1 MKVKL
6 PKEIASEVGC
16 SEVMLRKI
24 NQGTRQPSPKLAH
37 KIIEAA
43 RKRNL
48 EISLEDLLPDLARLL
63 KPFQSCAA
71 GPDGAER
78 DQG

>member
-1 MKVKL
+1 MIDI
-6 PKEIASEVGC
+6 PIEIAAEVGC
-16 SEVMLRKI
+16 TENMIYKI
-24 NQGTRQPSPKLAH
+24 NKKLRRPSPKLAH